1 MRLSDAL
8 TVDRIKL
15 NLTGRDKEAVLRE
28 LAAFA
33 QEKQLIADAEVYA
46 ARLLEREALHSTGLG
61 HGIAVPHAQME
72 GIQGVFCCLG
82 ISRQGVDYDS
92 IDDEP
97 AKIICLIAAE
107 EGLDGLYLQLL
118 SHISRLFARGDIRRK
133 LLNAATPEEAFA
145 VILDGERALIERR
158 PDLLDE

>member
-8 TVDRIKL
+8 TADRIKL
-15 NLTGRDKEAVLRE
+15 GLNGRDKESVLRE
-28 LAAFA
+28 LVAFA
-33 QEKQLIADAEVYA
+33 QEKGLIADAESYA
-46 ARLLEREALHSTGLG
+46 VRVLEREALHSTGLG
-61 HGIAVPHAQME
+61 HGIAVPHAQTE

-82 ISRQGVDYDS
+82 ISRHGVDYDS

-118 SHISRLFARGDIRRK
+118 SHISRLFARGDIRRS
-133 LLNAATPEEAFA
+133 LLDARTPDDAFA
-145 VILDGERALIERR
+145 VILDGERAVTERR
-158 PDLLDE
+158 PVFLDD